1 MELSV
6 FLTLVAV
13 IFIIYLFASLIFR
26 SARREMPLVPE
37 KRAEEKGRDEAA
49 FVVGA
54 FQEIIAKLK
63 QKEMEL
69 ERLRRSESARA
80 DESQR
85 FSEEI
90 VLSIE
95 SPLITVAADGKITS
109 FNPAAERLFGVE
121 ARRALGSDYSNLL
134 AASPRLVALVGDC
147 LLRST
152 THKRAE
158 VQLSAE
164 GRTRHLGVTISPIRT
179 AGGALCLI
187 SDLTEVVELQERIKL
202 KENLA
207 ALGEMMAG
215 IAHEFKNSLATI
227 SGYAQLLAKEE
238 HPATR
243 ESAAALL
250 SEVKVLGQIV
260 SNFLDFVRPS
270 RLNLE
275 DIDLSDLVALCV
287 RDIENDPA
295 FSHVEITAKGDFPRV
310 KCDRLLLRQALANLL
325 RNAAEAIGPESAER
339 NIYISSHIDEMAGV
353 KNAIISIED
362 TGRGVPA
369 AELEK
374 IFLPFYTTKSQ
385 GTGLGLALA
394 QKIAVSHNGKIIA
407 RPRAGRGMVFMLCLP
422 IEPIYQVES

>member
-13 IFIIYLFASLIFR
+13 VFIIYLFASLIFR
-26 SARREMPLVPE
+26 STRGPLVSE
-37 KRAEEKGRDEAA
+37 KRTEEKGQGEAA

-63 QKEMEL
+63 QKEIEL

-121 ARRALGSDYSNLL
+121 ARRALGSDYSSLL
-134 AASPRLVALVGDC
+134 AASPRLVALIGDC

-227 SGYAQLLAKEE
+227 SGYAQLLSKEE

-275 DIDLSDLVALCV
+275 DVDLSELVASCV
-287 RDIENDPA
+287 RDIENDPV
-295 FSHVEITAKGDFPRV
+295 FSHVQIVTDSDFPRV
-310 KCDRLLLRQALANLL
+310 KGDRLLLRQALANLL
-325 RNAAEAIGPESAER
+325 RNAAEAIEPASAER
-339 NIYISSHIDEMAGV
+339 SIYISSRIDEMAGV

-362 TGRGVPA
+362 TGKGVPA
-369 AELEK
+369 TELEK

-422 IEPIYQVES
+422 IEPIHQVES